1 MRFHNPAEVHLA
13 KKKVEEGKKKL
24 RIKTNKSHDKF
35 MKPAFTQK
43 NSTCGECHLMANVF
57 AREKIKL

>member
-24 RIKTNKSHDKF
+24 RIKMRFNFNYFVILADFNIHRNIFSFSAH
-35 MKPAFTQK
+35 
-43 NSTCGECHLMANVF
+43 SL
-57 AREKIKL
+57 